1 MTSTSREMTAARG
14 GAVTMYKPAMAKV
27 LEEHTPEAVTERRRK
42 ALELVDRPTPAPPRV
57 SAPSPWAQGA
67 GGELDKAAL
76 PSATAPAVE
85 EQAGATEAVAP
96 PAGGVLARHSW
107 RVVAA
112 CATVGAMVLLVA
124 VLVEMGKAPPV
135 KADATVAIVMGTS
148 ASERVGGP
156 GVMMTGAAPSATA
169 TASASTAPSAPSATK
184 ARGKPRDASADPYD
198 SVASPSPPVTVA
210 PSVTAAP
217 SSVPSVVEPK
227 PSPSA
232 AATDDDSFMR
242 KRHQ

>member
-1 MTSTSREMTAARG
+1 MDHDLRDY
-14 GAVTMYKPAMAKV
+14 VPDIAKV

-169 TASASTAPSAPSATK
+169 TATPSDEPKTTASASAAPRVPPSAPPA
-184 ARGKPRDASADPYD
+184 ADDPY
-198 SVASPSPPVTVA
+198 AEPPQVKHDAGT
-210 PSVTAAP
+210 
-217 SSVPSVVEPK
+217 K
-227 PSPSA
+227 PMPLL
-232 AATDDDSFMR
+232 F
-242 KRHQ
+242 